1 MHGAATTLNLSFP
14 HRQSGKHKD
23 GTNWVQQLF
32 VCQGMP
38 PCNHSFVAASLLRA
52 FSSYQE
58 LQNHGD
64 GAASSPPTPRLKS
77 IVCEQNWITKKE
89 RPAFIK
95 SLGNIKITV
104 KWWKQSSCLMC
115 LQQGDNYFNFHLSY
129 LKVKCGN
136 TNAFIHLFWSISTN
150 PYQDFLKKKD
160 WSIQKF
166 EYVCTHSGAHTAPS
180 TLAHRRGV
188 PDQCPSTPSAGKSC
202 HFPLP
207 KSTCIFA
214 GNAQR
219 EHCSTLHQI
228 LPSAGGQLLCSAH
241 LQDNL
246 HKESK
251 QLPSKFQIS
260 IK

>member
-14 HRQSGKHKD
+14 YRQSGKHKD

-166 EYVCTHSGAHTAPS
+166 EYVCTHSGAHRSKHPCTQTGSPRSVSIDSLCWQELPLSSSKKHLYFCWQCTTWTLQYIAPNL
-180 TLAHRRGV
+180 T
-188 PDQCPSTPSAGKSC
+188 QCWWSAALQC
-202 HFPLP
+202 
-207 KSTCIFA
+207 T
-214 GNAQR
+214 
-219 EHCSTLHQI
+219 
-228 LPSAGGQLLCSAH
+228 SAR
-241 LQDNL
+241 
-246 HKESK
+246 
-251 QLPSKFQIS
+251 
-260 IK
+260 